1 MYSTFSN
8 FVGRRVTLRSGNI
21 TRFWKDPC
29 DTFPGLFK
37 KFRMQECIVKNFIDS
52 VPAKKY
58 FIDSGY
64 KKNSPRR
71 LYGDLA
77 AHCDTILR
85 KFDGLSLRMD
95 DDVVSWGFDKQP
107 KFFDKICV

>member
-1 MYSTFSN
+1 
-8 FVGRRVTLRSGNI
+8 
-21 TRFWKDPC
+21 
-29 DTFPGLFK
+29 
-37 KFRMQECIVKNFIDS
+37 MQECIVKDFIDS

-64 KKNSPRR
+64 KINSPRR

-95 DDVVSWGFDKQP
+95 DDVVS
-107 KFFDKICV
+107 